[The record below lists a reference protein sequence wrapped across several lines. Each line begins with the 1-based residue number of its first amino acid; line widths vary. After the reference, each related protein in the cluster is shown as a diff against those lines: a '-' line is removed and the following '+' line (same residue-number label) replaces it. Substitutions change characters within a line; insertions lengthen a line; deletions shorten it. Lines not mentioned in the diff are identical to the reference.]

1 MIFAK
6 YETPGIWGG
15 GRDFTNPRAIPVV
28 TERDTEAERGLTEV
42 PLLERGSVWTWKL
55 HFMTPIQSFGPSRIP
70 TTKAGRVYTEKSIP
84 LGPASSDRGFT
95 AQCSLSGLGGAWE
108 ATRAQRPGRVH
119 PVSHGMTALSVLRL
133 LGGCN
138 EGNLAHD

>member
-1 MIFAK
+1 M
-6 YETPGIWGG
+6 
-15 GRDFTNPRAIPVV
+15 
-28 TERDTEAERGLTEV
+28 TEV

-95 AQCSLSGLGGAWE
+95 AQCSLSGLGGAWKE
-108 ATRAQRPGRVH
+108 TRAQRPGGVH